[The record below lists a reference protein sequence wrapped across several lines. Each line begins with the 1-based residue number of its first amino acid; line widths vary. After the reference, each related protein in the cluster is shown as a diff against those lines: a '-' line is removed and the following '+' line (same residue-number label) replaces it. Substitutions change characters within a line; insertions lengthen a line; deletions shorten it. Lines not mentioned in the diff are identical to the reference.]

1 MNAKSDPDRPKGR
14 LSRLAGAVTGRVVE
28 TIDPDIVVDNLDI
41 DHVVDRIDVN
51 RVLDRVDVDR
61 LLERVDVNELLDRV
75 AVDELLDRVDVDA
88 LLDRV
93 DVDRLLDRVGV
104 DALLERVDWDRV
116 LARVD
121 LEAAVR
127 RAGVPEIVAESTG
140 RMAGSAL
147 DLVRRQMVGL
157 DIVVDRIVARLMRRD
172 LATLPVGPEA
182 RTSSDLGQNTRPG
195 VTGHYAGAVSRAA
208 AISLDVGLIFALF
221 TLGVAGLDLLAR
233 FFAGLSLADDR
244 SGFWWVVALV
254 LWAFIYVIVSLTI
267 AGRTPG
273 KGIVGLRVVLADG
286 SILSGRH
293 ALARTLVF
301 PLSAALV
308 GLGFLGI
315 VFGKHHRALHD
326 VIAGTA
332 VVYEWGGREAQVPGP
347 LAAFLARKTG
357 AI

>member
-1 MNAKSDPDRPKGR
+1 MNPKADPDRPKGR

-28 TIDPDIVVDNLDI
+28 TIDPAVVVDNLDI

-51 RVLDRVDVDR
+51 RLLDRVDVDR
-61 LLERVDVNELLDRV
+61 LLQRVDVNDLLDRV
-75 AVDELLDRVDVDA
+75 AVDE

-147 DLVRRQMVGL
+147 DLVRRQLVGL
-157 DIVVDRIVARLMRRD
+157 DILVDRIVARILRRDVSTQPVGPGD
-172 LATLPVGPEA
+172 LATSGSRPDG
-182 RTSSDLGQNTRPG
+182 RPG
-195 VTGHYAGAVSRAA
+195 VTGHYAGAVSRAGA
-208 AISLDVGLIFALF
+208 VSLDVGLIFALF

-244 SGFWWVVALV
+244 SGFWWVAALV
-254 LWAFIYVIVSLTI
+254 GWAFLYVIVSLTI

-273 KGIVGLRVVLADG
+273 KGVVGLRVVSADG
-286 SILSGRH
+286 SILSGRQ
-293 ALARTLVF
+293 ALVRTLVF
-301 PLSAALV
+301 PLSAAV
-308 GLGFLGI
+308 FGLGFLGI
-315 VFGKHHRALHD
+315 VFGHHHRALHD
-326 VIAGTA
+326 LIAGTA
-332 VVYEWGGREAQVPGP
+332 VVYEWGDREAQVPGP
-347 LAAFLARKTG
+347 LSAFLARKTG